1 MLIKQT
7 SIPKTMVESWP
18 QAFGAFIF
26 HNNLT
31 IYPVNIRFTSNSVQA
46 TRVEFTIARI
56 RK

>member
-46 TRVEFTIARI
+46 TRVEFIIARI